1 MKLRWH
7 RRTIVLEAARS
18 AAGLL
23 LFGAVSALNPLL
35 SPWQI
40 VMIPLCALFASHL
53 FGCAVRLSSTVSVDD
68 QGIKV
73 LRGWLPARE
82 ITWTA
87 MNAFE
92 IRIFSLGRY
101 RKGSLAD
108 MKLRGPGGSLL
119 IDDGLE
125 GFPLLLARVWDEARK
140 RGLGVSAATLANLA
154 ELGVAGAGE
163 RRDG

>member
-18 AAGLL
+18 AAGFL

-53 FGCAVRLSSTVSVDD
+53 FGCAVRLSSTVNVDD
-68 QGIKV
+68 QGIRV
-73 LRGWLPARE
+73 LRGWLPERE

-87 MNAFE
+87 MSAFE
-92 IRIFSLGRY
+92 VRIFSLGRY

-108 MKLRGPGGSLL
+108 IKMRGPEGSLL

-140 RGLGVSAATLANLA
+140 RGVGASAVTLANLA
-154 ELGVAGAGE
+154 ELGVAGAGV